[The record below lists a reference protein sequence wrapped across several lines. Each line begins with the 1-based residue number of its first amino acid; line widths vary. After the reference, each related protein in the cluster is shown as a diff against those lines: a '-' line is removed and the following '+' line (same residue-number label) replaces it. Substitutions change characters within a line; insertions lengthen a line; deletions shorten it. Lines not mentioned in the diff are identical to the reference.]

1 MKETLLC
8 STTWINLEGTML
20 SDISQ
25 AQMTNT
31 ARLHFSVDSEVE
43 LTEAESSGFP
53 GPEGGSI
60 GEILVKRHKVLV
72 M

>member
-1 MKETLLC
+1 
-8 STTWINLEGTML
+8 ML